1 MTSKDRNQIPPGDLH
16 QLPAGGVPRA
26 SSRHLRRIETSTRRC
41 FRQDYRFVQASC
53 IGLAALL
60 ALGEGCATDPAGEP
74 VSVEKRDVVGTP
86 IRICG
91 PTTDIVVSDVETFGA
106 NNGGLIR
113 IDPTT
118 GGRAT
123 LSENN
128 SPVGGPDFET
138 PEALE
143 FEADGNIVLVDAF
156 EAIGP
161 RNPGVVRVN
170 PVTGVRR
177 VLSNNTT
184 PAVPAGAPMFSQ
196 PTGIAVAANGMI
208 LVADMGTAPLRN
220 GAVILVDPT
229 TGARATLSQNGA
241 PAGGPNFDFPWELTV
256 AANGDIYVVDP
267 GNFVSSG
274 KIIRVDPVTGA
285 RTLVSKNTS
294 PPGGPDF
301 VFPWGITV
309 DKVGNILVSDQG
321 AFGGTGGIIRVDPV
335 TGVRTT
341 VSENTAPAGGPSFS
355 SPGDLVVEDCGSI
368 LVTDHSAVAVFRVDA
383 TTGVRTVVS
392 DNATPVGLPNFV
404 YNLGIAIR
412 HSLGIPV
419 HGPFG
424 GGGL

>member
-1 MTSKDRNQIPPGDLH
+1 MRDL
-16 QLPAGGVPRA
+16 
-26 SSRHLRRIETSTRRC
+26 
-41 FRQDYRFVQASC
+41 RFVQVSC

-60 ALGEGCATDPAGEP
+60 ALGEGCATDPDSEP
-74 VSVEKRDVVGTP
+74 VSVEKRDVVAT
-86 IRICG
+86 RICG

-113 IDPTT
+113 IDPAT

-143 FEADGNIVLVDAF
+143 FEADGNIVVVDAF
-156 EAIGP
+156 
-161 RNPGVVRVN
+161 NVGVVRVN

-184 PAVPAGAPMFSQ
+184 PVVPAGAPMFSQ

-208 LVADMGTAPLRN
+208 LVADIGTAPLRN

-229 TGARATLSQNGA
+229 TGARATLSRNGA

-285 RTLVSKNTS
+285 RRLVSKNTS

-309 DKVGNILVSDQG
+309 DKGGNILVSDQG

-355 SPGDLVVEDCGSI
+355 RPSDLVVEDCGSI
-368 LVTDHSAVAVFRVDA
+368 LVNDYSAEGVFRVDA

-392 DNATPVGLPNFV
+392 DNATPVGLPNFL

-412 HSLGIPV
+412 HSVGIPV

-424 GGGL
+424 GGGLSSP